1 MVYDA
6 VIIGGGA
13 CGLMCGVEAGK
24 LGKKVIILERNDKP
38 GAKILISGGGRCNYT
53 NLYSTSKNFISQDE
67 HFSEPAFSQWTVKD
81 TIDFFE
87 TNRIFGQEKTLGQL
101 FPVTNKAKDVVA
113 VFVNLLIK
121 YKVDLQLNALVNEVA
136 KNEDGLFDLSCE
148 IDGRKTKLKTKSV
161 VMASGGLPVQKL
173 GA

>member
-1 MVYDA
+1 MIYDA

-53 NLYSTSKNFISQDE
+53 NLYTTSENFVSEDMS
-67 HFSEPAFSQWTVKD
+67 FSESAFSQWTVKD

-87 TNRIFGQEKTLGQL
+87 KNRIFGQEKTLGQL
-101 FPVTNKAKDVVA
+101 FPISNKAKDVVA
-113 VFVNLLIK
+113 VFTNLLTDHKI
-121 YKVDLQLNALVNEVA
+121 DLQLNALVSNVA
-136 KNEDGLFDLSCE
+136 KNESGLFE
-148 IDGRKTKLKTKSV
+148 ILYE
-161 VMASGGLPVQKL
+161 M
-173 GA
+173 